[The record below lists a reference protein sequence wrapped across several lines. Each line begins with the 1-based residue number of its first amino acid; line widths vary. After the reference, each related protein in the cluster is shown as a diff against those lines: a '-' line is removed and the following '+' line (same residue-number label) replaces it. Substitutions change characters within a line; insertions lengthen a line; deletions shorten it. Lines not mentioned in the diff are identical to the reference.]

1 MCFYLLRQKVLK
13 VVKIIET
20 PVANQSLKNHFFN
33 FEGFFFYC
41 FCDKRSD
48 CDSKVMEE
56 PQKQNAF

>member
-33 FEGFFFYC
+33 FEGFFF
-41 FCDKRSD
+41 FIVSVIRDQIVIAR
-48 CDSKVMEE
+48 
-56 PQKQNAF
+56 